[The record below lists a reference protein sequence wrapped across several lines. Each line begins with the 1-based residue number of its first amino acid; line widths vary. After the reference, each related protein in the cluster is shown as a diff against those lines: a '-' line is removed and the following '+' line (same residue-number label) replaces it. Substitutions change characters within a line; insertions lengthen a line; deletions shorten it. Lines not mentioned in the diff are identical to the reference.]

1 MQIAARLSVVVGK
14 RTLLAALH
22 KLIGSKA
29 LPLSLL
35 QQLSL
40 LAAGRM
46 TGSQGK
52 DSIKVQTL
60 MTGGSQRHHLIGP
73 QRFTS
78 HAKISMIRRTCHQT

>member
-1 MQIAARLSVVVGK
+1 MQIAGLLSVVVGK
-14 RTLLAALH
+14 TTLLAALH

-35 QQLSL
+35 QQLSR
-40 LAAGRM
+40 LAAGRI
-46 TGSQGK
+46 TGSQRR

-60 MTGGSQRHHLIGP
+60 TTVGSQRHHLPGP